1 MKKGLEIIGFWV
13 LWTIVLFICILCL
26 FGISLLDGLWPYVCM
41 LGAASSAFCLS
52 LLLSDYN
59 KPTYYDR

>member
-13 LWTIVLFICILCL
+13 LWTIVLSICIACL
-26 FGISLLDGLWPYVCM
+26 FGMSLLDGVWVYLST
-41 LGAASSAFCLS
+41 LGAAISAFCLS
-52 LLLSDYN
+52 LLLSDHN